1 VGTGN
6 SYLQTDSQEIK
17 MEMGSISSPRP
28 DEACL
33 GWREHQIPAYS
44 QNMSQA
50 IFINNKKDEGNKI

>member
-1 VGTGN
+1 
-6 SYLQTDSQEIK
+6 